1 MASISS
7 IIGIGNVLPNF
18 AKLANGDAG
27 GAILDLAFKDSCLW
41 MQNSTLLASWISF
54 KIPLPVVG
62 FQFQTPD
69 DLELLKYTYVK
80 YPALNKVAV
89 ANSFQKETTTITI
102 TGLRPI
108 TRYNP
113 VGLNY
118 VLNGMG
124 MKNYIEKYADRG
136 GTFALNTMW
145 GLITD
150 LVLTSVKGVKVDQS
164 QIGGIGFEFSFEKL
178 QFASLGTAEN
188 AAESIFSVLGAS

>member
-41 MQNSTLLASWISF
+41 MQNSTLLASWISL

-108 TRYNP
+108 TRFNP

-118 VLNGMG
+118 VLNGLG

-150 LVLTSVKGVKVDQS
+150 LVLTGVKGVKVDQS
-164 QIGGIGFEFSFEKL
+164 QMGGIGFEFSFEKL
-178 QFASLGTAEN
+178 QFASLSTAEN
-188 AAESIFSVLGAS
+188 AAKSIFSVLGAS

>member
-7 IIGIGNVLPNF
+7 VIGIGNVLPNF
-18 AKLANGDAG
+18 AKLANGDVG

-54 KIPLPVVG
+54 NVPLPVVG

-89 ANSFQKETTTITI
+89 ANSFQKETTTVTI

-150 LVLTSVKGVKVDQS
+150 LVLTGVKGVKVDQS
-164 QIGGIGFEFSFEKL
+164 QMGGIGFEFSFEKL

-188 AAESIFSVLGAS
+188 AVKSIFSVLGAS

>member
-7 IIGIGNVLPNF
+7 VIGIGNVLPNF
-18 AKLANGDAG
+18 AKLANGDVG

-41 MQNSTLLASWISF
+41 MQNSTLLASWLSL
-54 KIPLPVVG
+54 KVPLPVVG

-89 ANSFQKETTTITI
+89 ANSFQKETTTVTI

-118 VLNGMG
+118 ILNYQGI
-124 MKNYIEKYADRG
+124 KNYIEKYADRG

-150 LVLTSVKGVKVDQS
+150 LVLTGVKGVKVDQTDM
-164 QIGGIGFEFSFEKL
+164 GGIGFEFTFEKL
-178 QFASLGTAEN
+178 QFASLGLADK
-188 AAESIFSVLGAS
+188 AAKSLFNVLGAS